1 MGRPCPLSS
10 LTRSCRFRV
19 CLRTDSSHCSAGG
32 EAAFLLGLV
41 IPGEAALLLGGVLVS
56 RGQVSLGT
64 MLVVAITA
72 VIVGDSIGYEFG
84 RHGGPRLR
92 ASWLGSSGR
101 TRAWAR
107 GESFLNRRGGA
118 AVLLGRWVGV
128 LRVLVPSLAGMG
140 RMPYGR
146 FLFWNALG
154 GTLFATTIVMV
165 GYTAGSQ
172 YTRVSHLIGQGGFA
186 VLGVVLVAAVGTHFY
201 RSRQAAAGFPSVRGF
216 VRRGATSR
224 GEADRLRS
232 PSPRNGRAG
241 PAPS

>member
-1 MGRPCPLSS
+1 M
-10 LTRSCRFRV
+10 
-19 CLRTDSSHCSAGG
+19 
-32 EAAFLLGLV
+32 
-41 IPGEAALLLGGVLVS
+41 
-56 RGQVSLGT
+56 
-64 MLVVAITA
+64 
-72 VIVGDSIGYEFG
+72 
-84 RHGGPRLR
+84 
-92 ASWLGSSGR
+92 
-101 TRAWAR
+101 
-107 GESFLNRRGGA
+107 
-118 AVLLGRWVGV
+118 LLGRWVGV
-128 LRVLVPSLAGMG
+128 LRALVPSLAGMG

-201 RSRQAAAGFPSVRGF
+201 RSRQAAAGFPSVHGF

>member
-1 MGRPCPLSS
+1 
-10 LTRSCRFRV
+10 
-19 CLRTDSSHCSAGG
+19 
-32 EAAFLLGLV
+32 
-41 IPGEAALLLGGVLVS
+41 
-56 RGQVSLGT
+56 
-64 MLVVAITA
+64 
-72 VIVGDSIGYEFG
+72 
-84 RHGGPRLR
+84 
-92 ASWLGSSGR
+92 
-101 TRAWAR
+101 
-107 GESFLNRRGGA
+107 
-118 AVLLGRWVGV
+118 VLLGRWVGV

-146 FLFWNALG
+146 FLFWN
-154 GTLFATTIVMV
+154 V

-201 RSRQAAAGFPSVRGF
+201 RSRQAAAGFPSVHGF